1 MDAPANPIPG
11 RWTLV
16 WPGLPRLWLAGHW
29 RGLAVALTFATL
41 LNGALLATF
50 THNWDL
56 GLAGKTTLWA
66 AVVGFWF
73 VSARNSLTWAQQL
86 KALPKQ
92 EECDSRF
99 VAAQVAYLR
108 GHWPEA
114 VGMLRQL
121 LEVRPGDIE
130 ARLLLATILRRME
143 RPQEAKE
150 ELEDLAKREGAERW
164 GLEYRREWAALKR
177 TAATESS
184 S

>member
-1 MDAPANPIPG
+1 
-11 RWTLV
+11 
-16 WPGLPRLWLAGHW
+16 
-29 RGLAVALTFATL
+29 VALTFATL